1 MLPNL
6 ARTPLTCLECA
17 PARVHMC
24 VHAQEASPA
33 NIAPWARAELVFSQE
48 FEEFNDY
55 ILQNADRLVKDM
67 PKEVRALVWVV
78 YNHKPTSTTHT
89 HTLMRF
95 QILTRTSR
103 TRAGR

>member
-67 PKEVRALVWVV
+67 PKEVRVHVQARCDQKGVHSVHEMHPKEGKIG
-78 YNHKPTSTTHT
+78 HKLRGHWGG
-89 HTLMRF
+89 L
-95 QILTRTSR
+95 
-103 TRAGR
+103 